1 VARAGP
7 NAELVVTVNADRAR
21 LLELLACPACDGTLD
36 ESGAGLTCV
45 ACGKTFRAHDGVPA
59 LLVESRA
66 ATPKPSH
73 AARIQYA
80 LLGSPRVYDLQQR
93 YGGGRKIA
101 GRVRSALAGLEEG
114 TLLDI
119 GAGTGMAASLVAP
132 TTRYVWF
139 DNDLLKLRGFLSRR
153 VDGLAVLGSVERLP
167 FRDEAF
173 DWTLMVD
180 VTHHL
185 PDEVLDHALS
195 EVARVTRRAFVFSDA
210 LRSGRRRSDLLWH
223 LDLGRYPRTEGP
235 LLDALGAYFTV
246 ESVERFR
253 INHDHVLCVCVP
265 RQGRD
270 ISLDQ

>member
-1 VARAGP
+1 VLPPGEFP
-7 NAELVVTVNADRAR
+7 LVDIPLTHPIMRMVYQVTEIPQVPSMNHWYR
-21 LLELLACPACDGTLD
+21 
-36 ESGAGLTCV
+36 SG
-45 ACGKTFRAHDGVPA
+45 
-59 LLVESRA
+59 E
-66 ATPKPSH
+66 
-73 AARIQYA
+73 
-80 LLGSPRVYDLQQR
+80 
-93 YGGGRKIA
+93 
-101 GRVRSALAGLEEG
+101 
-114 TLLDI
+114 
-119 GAGTGMAASLVAP
+119 TGMAASLVAP